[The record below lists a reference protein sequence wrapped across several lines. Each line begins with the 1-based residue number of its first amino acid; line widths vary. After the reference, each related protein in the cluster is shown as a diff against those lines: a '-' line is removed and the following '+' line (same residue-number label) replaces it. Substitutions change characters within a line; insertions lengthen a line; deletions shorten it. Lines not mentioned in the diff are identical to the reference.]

1 MKDYQRFFSQEL
13 RCFQNHHTSAGRRPV
28 ERVTNRASAS
38 LLVAELI
45 GGVMEAPVD
54 TPLKEASGEIEK
66 PKSKLQ
72 LAVPRGDSVVTRGF
86 GGLEVL

>member
-1 MKDYQRFFSQEL
+1 
-13 RCFQNHHTSAGRRPV
+13 
-28 ERVTNRASAS
+28 
-38 LLVAELI
+38 
-45 GGVMEAPVD
+45 MEAPVD